1 MKKTFSK
8 EKLFDR
14 TPRVFKRDATEV
26 RFLLGG
32 IGTGNFSV
40 NSRVR
45 VPRTE
50 IPDSPFQFQ
59 LRCLPFQ
66 DL

>member
-32 IGTGNFSV
+32 IGTGNFLSLIHI
-40 NSRVR
+40 SEPTRR
-45 VPRTE
+45 
-50 IPDSPFQFQ
+50 S
-59 LRCLPFQ
+59 
-66 DL
+66 

>member
-26 RFLLGG
+26 RFCWAESEQVIFL
-32 IGTGNFSV
+32 
-40 NSRVR
+40 
-45 VPRTE
+45 
-50 IPDSPFQFQ
+50 
-59 LRCLPFQ
+59 
-66 DL
+66 